1 MSSIDPAASE
11 LLLVRGRSRPAL
23 ILRAIVKDPALT
35 LSFLLLVTLAVCAV
49 FPAWVAPHDPNA
61 QQIYH
66 RFVKP
71 FHPTSGIGFL
81 GSDALGRDI
90 LSRLVYGSRVSLG
103 VAAAAVT
110 LAGGIGVTLGFLA
123 GMGRRFAASTV
134 MRVADLQFSIPALV
148 LALVMVAILGPGIG
162 NVIIVLAIGGWVA
175 YARVTRAQVLVV
187 KQREYVGAS
196 RGLGASTWWLVRRHV
211 LPNTVGVVA
220 IIAALEMGQMMIT
233 EASLSFLGLGVPAGT
248 ADWGAMISD
257 GRDYLATAWWVSA
270 FPGIAIVITVAALNV
285 IGDWLSD
292 RTNPVL
298 RDW

>member
-1 MSSIDPAASE
+1 
-11 LLLVRGRSRPAL
+11 
-23 ILRAIVKDPALT
+23 
-35 LSFLLLVTLAVCAV
+35 
-49 FPAWVAPHDPNA
+49 
-61 QQIYH
+61 
-66 RFVKP
+66 
-71 FHPTSGIGFL
+71 
-81 GSDALGRDI
+81 
-90 LSRLVYGSRVSLG
+90 
-103 VAAAAVT
+103 
-110 LAGGIGVTLGFLA
+110 
-123 GMGRRFAASTV
+123 MGRRLAASTV

>member
-123 GMGRRFAASTV
+123 GMGRRLAASTV

-298 RDW
+298 RGW

>member
-123 GMGRRFAASTV
+123 GMGRRLAASTV